1 MNGNIYT
8 DIAEEL
14 RKIGGIDRIGVVTA
28 PGETAIIYAGDKVP
42 KKYFDGTKKQAV
54 IFSVSAMDKIERQRE
69 LVEKLCGIGDVLSGS
84 EPVIQ
89 GISQPSVKI
98 NSLPVP
104 TMKNEHYY
112 IYTSSVEITFYMK
125 G

>member
-8 DIAEEL
+8 GIAEEL

-28 PGETAIIYAGDKVP
+28 PGETAIIYAGDKVL

-84 EPVIQ
+84 EPAIQ

>member
-28 PGETAIIYAGDKVP
+28 PGETAIIYAGDKVL

-69 LVEKLCGIGDVLSGS
+69 LVEKLCGIGDVRSGS
-84 EPVIQ
+84 EPGIQ

>member
-28 PGETAIIYAGDKVP
+28 PGETAIIYAGDKVL

-54 IFSVSAMDKIERQRE
+54 IFSVSAMDKIERQKE
-69 LVEKLCGIGDVLSGS
+69 LVEKLCGIGDVLAGS

-104 TMKNEHYY
+104 TMKNEHHY

>member
-1 MNGNIYT
+1 MNGGIYT

-14 RKIGGIDRIGVVTA
+14 RRLGGIDRIGVVTA
-28 PGETAIIYAGDKVP
+28 PGETAIIYAGNKVL
-42 KKYFDGTKKQAV
+42 KKYFDGTKKRAV

-89 GISQPSVKI
+89 GISQPTVKI
-98 NSLPVP
+98 NSLPIP

-112 IYTSSVEITFYMK
+112 IYTSSIEITFYMK

>member
-1 MNGNIYT
+1 MNGGIYT
-8 DIAEEL
+8 EIAEEL
-14 RKIGGIDRIGVVTA
+14 RRLGGIDRIGVVTA
-28 PGETAIIYAGDKVP
+28 PGETAIIYAGNKVL

>member
-8 DIAEEL
+8 DIAEKL

-28 PGETAIIYAGDKVP
+28 PGETAIIYAGDKVL

-69 LVEKLCGIGDVLSGS
+69 LVEKLCGIGDVLSGY

>member
-28 PGETAIIYAGDKVP
+28 PGETAIIYAGDKVL

-54 IFSVSAMDKIERQRE
+54 IFSISAMDKIERERE

>member
-1 MNGNIYT
+1 MNGGIYT

-14 RKIGGIDRIGVVTA
+14 RRLGGIDRIGVVTA
-28 PGETAIIYAGDKVP
+28 PGETAIIYAGNKVL
-42 KKYFDGTKKQAV
+42 KKYFDGTKKRAV
-54 IFSVSAMDKIERQRE
+54 IFSVSAMDKIERQKE
-69 LVEKLCGIGDVLSGS
+69 LVEKLCGIGDVLAGS

-89 GISQPSVKI
+89 GISQPTVKI
-98 NSLPVP
+98 SSLPIP

-112 IYTSSVEITFYMK
+112 IYTASIEITFYMK

>member
-28 PGETAIIYAGDKVP
+28 PGETAIIYAGDKVL

-89 GISQPSVKI
+89 GIFQPTVKI

>member
-1 MNGNIYT
+1 MNGGIYT
-8 DIAEEL
+8 DIAETL
-14 RKIGGIDRIGVVTA
+14 RKLGGIDRIGVVTA
-28 PGETAIIYAGDKVP
+28 PGETAIIYAGDKVL
-42 KKYFDGTKKQAV
+42 KKYFDGTKKKSV
-54 IFSVSAMDKIERQRE
+54 LFSVSAMGEVERQKE
-69 LVEKLCGIGDVLSGS
+69 LVEKLCGIGDVLAGS

-89 GISQPSVKI
+89 GVFQPTVKI

-112 IYTSSVEITFYMK
+112 IYTSSVEINFYMK

>member
-28 PGETAIIYAGDKVP
+28 PGETAIIYAGDKVL

-89 GISQPSVKI
+89 GISQLSVKI

>member
-28 PGETAIIYAGDKVP
+28 PGETAIIYAGNKVV
-42 KKYFDGTKKQAV
+42 KKYYSGNSNQSL
-54 IFSVSAMDKIERQRE
+54 IFSVSAMGENENQKAI
-69 LVEKLCGIGDVLSGS
+69 VEKLCGIGSRLTASKPAVTG
-84 EPVIQ
+84 VY
-89 GISQPSVKI
+89 QPKVKI
-98 NSLPVP
+98 NSLPAP
-104 TMKNEHYY
+104 TMHNEHFW
-112 IYTSSVEITFYMK
+112 IYTMSIEFTFYMK

>member
-8 DIAEEL
+8 GIAEEL

-28 PGETAIIYAGDKVP
+28 PGETAIIYAGDKVLN
-42 KKYFDGTKKQAV
+42 KYFDGTKKQAV

-104 TMKNEHYY
+104 TMKNEHNY
-112 IYTSSVEITFYMK
+112 IYTSSVELTFYMK

>member
-28 PGETAIIYAGDKVP
+28 PGETAIIYAGDKVL
-42 KKYFDGTKKQAV
+42 KKYFGGTKKQAV

>member
-14 RKIGGIDRIGVVTA
+14 RKIGGSGRIGVVTA
-28 PGETAIIYAGDKVP
+28 PGETAIIYAGDKVL

-69 LVEKLCGIGDVLSGS
+69 LVEKLCGIGDVLSGY